1 MASTREEGARPA
13 APPVAP
19 AAPEDG
25 HRRGERDN
33 RLLAGR
39 QIQMRDRLERRQI
52 LTQSRG
58 RLYVDPTRIPAGVR
72 YCWIRASTLG
82 QADDDN
88 VIQALEMGWKPV
100 PPDRHSELVPP
111 SFGDRVRPPDH
122 ILKGGQIL
130 MERPEEIC
138 AEDDATLRDIN
149 LQVLREVD
157 SDRARAQNERTPTM
171 PATRTVKHRTVVGRE
186 PNILPAE
193 LSGELGEGG
202 GTFEE

>member
-1 MASTREEGARPA
+1 MPSTREPREEPRQPPLPATEPEEGP
-13 APPVAP
+13 
-19 AAPEDG
+19 
-25 HRRGERDN
+25 RRGERDT

-58 RLYVDPTRIPAGVR
+58 RLYVDPTKIPAGVR

-82 QADDDN
+82 QPDDDN

-100 PPDRHSELVPP
+100 PPDRHPELVPP
-111 SFGDRVRPPDH
+111 SFGDRARPADH

-138 AEDDATLRDIN
+138 AEDDATLREIN

-171 PATRTVKHRTVVGRE
+171 PATRNVKHRTVVGRE
-186 PNILPAE
+186 PNIVPAE
-193 LSGELGEGG
+193 LTGDLGEGG